1 LAWHIYLLMVL
12 QDFPKNRD
20 HLAAFWDKVRR
31 YALLCRHF
39 FILCCNINNL
49 AERVI
54 CWQTVDYWPYITYLN
69 EATCCFPLLASS
81 VFMGL
86 LTCPALPSAHGGPG
100 PSDTVL
106 GGRGYRGNDHRPV
119 PSEYTTLSFC
129 LGLCLGTSNVNAQQ
143 IHLQETSAL
152 FILTSLSSWMCK
164 PGYASLPL
172 PYARAGNELLV
183 RLCWPNLLLYA
194 FGVV

>member
-1 LAWHIYLLMVL
+1 MAWHIYLLMVL
-12 QDFPKNRD
+12 QDFPKNID

-106 GGRGYRGNDHRPV
+106 GGRGYRGNDRRSAS
-119 PSEYTTLSFC
+119 SEYTALSLC
-129 LGLCLGTSNVNAQQ
+129 IGLCLGTSNV
-143 IHLQETSAL
+143 IHKKYIFRRPAL
-152 FILTSLSSWMCK
+152 YSFWHHCRHGCSQGTLHCRCHMPEPAMNSW
-164 PGYASLPL
+164 
-172 PYARAGNELLV
+172 
-183 RLCWPNLLLYA
+183 
-194 FGVV
+194 